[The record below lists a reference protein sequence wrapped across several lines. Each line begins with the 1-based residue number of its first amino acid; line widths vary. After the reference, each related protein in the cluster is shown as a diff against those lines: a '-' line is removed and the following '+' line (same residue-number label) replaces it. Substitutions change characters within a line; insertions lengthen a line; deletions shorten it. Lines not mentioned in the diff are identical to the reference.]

1 MVRPARKLET
11 LTGRDSDS
19 GRESIVPAHTRL
31 RTHTDLRTIKNTAS
45 RLAIN
50 RNDFRPLQGL
60 RRRPG
65 GDAIEPGTPRQACG
79 WHASV
84 SPCRQGADVRE
95 CCRPSRGKRS
105 GLHLRWSRMSRRSRG
120 TQRAGGRAFVCQYE
134 RVGRGMCWSCQP
146 VRRFFELFDDLFDPA
161 LLVLL

>member
-105 GLHLRWSRMSRRSRG
+105 GLHLLESNVSKKPRYAASRG
-120 TQRAGGRAFVCQYE
+120 PCFRLSIRTSWERDRLVMPAGSPILRTV
-134 RVGRGMCWSCQP
+134 
-146 VRRFFELFDDLFDPA
+146 
-161 LLVLL
+161 